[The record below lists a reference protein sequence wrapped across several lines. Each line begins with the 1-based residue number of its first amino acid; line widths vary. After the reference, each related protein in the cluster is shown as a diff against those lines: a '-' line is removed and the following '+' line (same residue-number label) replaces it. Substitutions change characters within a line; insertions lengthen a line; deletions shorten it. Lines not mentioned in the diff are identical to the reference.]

1 MNGFVNLSALRSD
14 EYNLLN
20 IPVLKI
26 CVSGWRRKRL
36 ILGRGE
42 KNIIYMY
49 IIYITEAQLTCVIM
63 SAKSRELV
71 ISGKCLEPCKQLEMI
86 NSL

>member
-36 ILGRGE
+36 LLGRGE
-42 KNIIYMY
+42 KILYIY
-49 IIYITEAQLTCVIM
+49 IIYTTEAQLTCVIM
-63 SAKSRELV
+63 SDKSRDLV

-86 NSL
+86 NLL